1 MEPEYMEPEYMEPEY
16 MEPEYMEEEYM
27 GTERA
32 IEIASTLIKRE
43 IDCSEYDYVSDVL
56 RSLDITEDEL
66 HQLGLDDYLSSMD
79 LFYSSISF
87 RNDGRDDETQ
97 FDTEII
103 GEVLSLWEDFA
114 KENDIPA
121 DSITGIEM
129 NMSGSVY
136 ARDDEC
142 TYGGFILKCIEG
154 ERIRAEKMDAKH
166 DKAKRR

>member
-1 MEPEYMEPEYMEPEY
+1 MEREYEY

-32 IEIASTLIKRE
+32 IEIARKFIINE
-43 IDCSEYDYVSDVL
+43 IDCSEYDHVSALL
-56 RSLDITEDEL
+56 RSLDITENEL

-136 ARDDEC
+136 SRNDDC
-142 TYGGFILKCIEG
+142 TYDVFTQRCIE
-154 ERIRAEKMDAKH
+154 EESIRAEKRDTKQ
-166 DKAKRR
+166 DKEKRR

>member
-1 MEPEYMEPEYMEPEY
+1 MERDYMEP
-16 MEPEYMEEEYM
+16 
-27 GTERA
+27 ERA
-32 IEIASTLIKRE
+32 IEIASKFIISE
-43 IDCSEYDYVSDVL
+43 IDYSGYDYVSAVL
-56 RSLDITEDEL
+56 RSLDITENEL
-66 HQLGLDDYLSSMD
+66 HQLGLEGYLGSMD

-87 RNDGRDDETQ
+87 INDGRDDETQ

-154 ERIRAEKMDAKH
+154 ERIRAENMDTKQN
-166 DKAKRR
+166 KAKRR